1 MSINSIGKSTNMCE
15 KCVNRKQFK
24 TLTILLPENN
34 FHFIQSFLYLHMYVF
49 YTILPIDFLT
59 DIIIISRYGHFHSFC
74 HNIIWCFITQ
84 LMIFSVF
91 ESMFLLSSS
100 GPGHPQV
107 NSESLKS
114 QGLFKISKRP
124 GPWACSYNSNVTTHH
139 HHLFWVE
146 KHWNLFIYELTSHLT
161 PPPYQTIP
169 TKPNQTKPY

>member
-1 MSINSIGKSTNMCE
+1 MSISSIGKSTNMCE

-49 YTILPIDFLT
+49 YTNLPIDFLT

-100 GPGHPQV
+100 GPGQLRVRWAMVRRGPWR
-107 NSESLKS
+107 SETDKVKLRTHGS
-114 QGLFKISKRP
+114 RP
-124 GPWACSYNSNVTTHH
+124 GPSFYDM
-139 HHLFWVE
+139 
-146 KHWNLFIYELTSHLT
+146 
-161 PPPYQTIP
+161 
-169 TKPNQTKPY
+169 